1 MKKWNIGNL
10 WKKYK
15 YVGLVVLAGI
25 LLMLLPGKKSDAQ
38 TQEGG
43 GSFSLEDTERRM
55 EELLGR
61 MDGVGRVQVMLTLKN
76 GPELELAEDADDT
89 DRDGEL
95 RRQRE
100 PVTLNRGSGYQDVV
114 VTRETYPV
122 YLGAVVVCQGAG
134 SGGVR
139 LAVTEAVAALTGLPA
154 GGAMGFMTGGTDMKK
169 RWKKPAVAA
178 AVLLLVCAA
187 VYMNWRYTDNI
198 QKNAGKTLGQTTLV
212 SSQDGE
218 KGTEPTAAPA
228 EDDYFAT
235 ARLSRKQARDNA
247 ISMLR
252 EAESDENA
260 QQSVLN
266 EASQTLQVLAAYTV
280 AESQIESLVTAKG
293 YADCVV
299 FMGAESVSVVVA
311 PPEGGLTATDAARIK
326 DIVISETDYT
336 AEQIKI
342 MEAN

>member
-1 MKKWNIGNL
+1 
-10 WKKYK
+10 
-15 YVGLVVLAGI
+15 
-25 LLMLLPGKKSDAQ
+25 
-38 TQEGG
+38 
-43 GSFSLEDTERRM
+43 
-55 EELLGR
+55 
-61 MDGVGRVQVMLTLKN
+61 
-76 GPELELAEDADDT
+76 
-89 DRDGEL
+89 
-95 RRQRE
+95 
-100 PVTLNRGSGYQDVV
+100 
-114 VTRETYPV
+114 
-122 YLGAVVVCQGAG
+122 
-134 SGGVR
+134 
-139 LAVTEAVAALTGLPA
+139 
-154 GGAMGFMTGGTDMKK
+154 MKK

-187 VYMNWRYTDNI
+187 VYMNWRYTDDI

-280 AESQIESLVTAKG
+280 AESQIESLETAKG

-336 AEQIKI
+336 AQQIKI

>member
-1 MKKWNIGNL
+1 
-10 WKKYK
+10 
-15 YVGLVVLAGI
+15 
-25 LLMLLPGKKSDAQ
+25 
-38 TQEGG
+38 
-43 GSFSLEDTERRM
+43 
-55 EELLGR
+55 
-61 MDGVGRVQVMLTLKN
+61 
-76 GPELELAEDADDT
+76 
-89 DRDGEL
+89 
-95 RRQRE
+95 
-100 PVTLNRGSGYQDVV
+100 
-114 VTRETYPV
+114 
-122 YLGAVVVCQGAG
+122 
-134 SGGVR
+134 
-139 LAVTEAVAALTGLPA
+139 
-154 GGAMGFMTGGTDMKK
+154 MKK

-187 VYMNWRYTDNI
+187 VYMNWRYTDDI

-247 ISMLR
+247 ISMLK
-252 EAESDENA
+252 EAERDENA

-311 PPEGGLTATDAARIK
+311 PPEGGLTAPTPPASRTSSSAKRTIPP
-326 DIVISETDYT
+326 SRSRSWR
-336 AEQIKI
+336 QINSCNSQGEMVYYSYIGTLLKI
-342 MEAN
+342 RMRSFASYG